1 MHKHLNITD
10 ASYKRLL
17 ALFVGSYYVINL
29 DEAMPRV
36 TDEDLLRTTDN
47 IGEYYFKEHFFI
59 QYSIICSVKGQQL
72 SEIEDGITSPQFIDI
87 KDKPLGSVPNI
98 LFWNDQQKQFSTQV
112 EKMKHTLLKGDY
124 GTGLCVILS

>member
-1 MHKHLNITD
+1 MKIYSEQETKLVNIILK
-10 ASYKRLL
+10 S
-17 ALFVGSYYVINL
+17 I
-29 DEAMPRV
+29 
-36 TDEDLLRTTDN
+36 
-47 IGEYYFKEHFFI
+47 FFI

-112 EKMKHTLLKGDY
+112 EKMKHTLLMGDY
-124 GTGLCVILS
+124 GTGLCGIVMSSYLMNSL